1 MDSWTRQSTRSTWAP
16 STADAGT
23 GTHVRYLPHTEQEIR
38 TMLERVGV
46 AHIDELFAAI
56 PESQRLNR
64 PLDLEPA
71 LDEPRLMQHLAALAD
86 ASAGAGMLS
95 FLGGGMYRHHVP
107 PAVDQ
112 LLQRSEFYT
121 AYTPYQAELSQ
132 GTLQAIFEFQ
142 TIVCELFGTDVAN
155 ASMYDGASGAAEA
168 VLMARRIKRRPHVVV
183 SEALHPEYIETIR
196 TYVRGLDDEA
206 AVELVPVAA
215 DGRTDW
221 VEAEKRV
228 DERTAAVLVGYPNFF
243 GCVEDLAAARRVA
256 DAGGALLIT
265 ATAEPYALAVLRSPG
280 ACGADICVGEGQAL
294 AVPPQYGGPGVGLF
308 GASQA
313 FVRQMPG
320 RLVGRTVDTD
330 GQPGYVLTLSTR
342 EQHIRR
348 EKATSNIC
356 TNHGLIALAMGI
368 RTAMLGRQGF
378 QEAGQRCVNAAHYL
392 RWGIEK
398 LDGFEIPYAAPVFNE
413 LVIRSRGPDA
423 AALVTALSKQG
434 IIPGID
440 LGRFR
445 DAWRQ
450 DLLVAVTELHTRSD
464 LDRLIEALAS

>member
-1 MDSWTRQSTRSTWAP
+1 
-16 STADAGT
+16 
-23 GTHVRYLPHTEQEIR
+23 
-38 TMLERVGV
+38 MLARVGV
-46 AHIDELFAAI
+46 EHLDDLFEAI
-56 PESQRLNR
+56 PASYRLDR
-64 PLDLEPA
+64 ALDLEAA
-71 LDEPRLMQHLAALAD
+71 LDEPRLMQHLSDLAN
-86 ASAGAGMLS
+86 ASKGTGMLS

-168 VLMARRIKRRPHVVV
+168 VLMARRIKRRTHVVV

-196 TYVRGLDDEA
+196 TYVQGLDAEGTISLAPIA
-206 AVELVPVAA
+206 AN
-215 DGRTDW
+215 GGTDW
-221 VEAEKRV
+221 NAAAGLVTQK
-228 DERTAAVLVGYPNFF
+228 TAALVVGYPNFF
-243 GCVEDLAAARRVA
+243 GCVEDLDAARAVA
-256 DAGGALLIT
+256 DTQGALLVT
-265 ATAEPYALAVLRSPG
+265 ATAEPYALSLLRAPG

-320 RLVGRTVDTD
+320 RLVGRTLDSD

-378 QEAGQRCVNAAHYL
+378 QQAGQRCLNAAHYL
-392 RWGIEK
+392 RAGIEK
-398 LDGFEIPYAAPVFNE
+398 LDAFEVPYAAPVFNE
-413 LVIRSRGPDA
+413 LLVRSKGPDA
-423 AALVTALSKQG
+423 AEVLGGLAERD
-434 IIPGID
+434 IIGGID

-445 DAWRQ
+445 DEWRK
-450 DLLVAVTELHTRSD
+450 DLLVAVTELHTRED
-464 LDRLIEALAS
+464 LDRLLDALAR

>member
-1 MDSWTRQSTRSTWAP
+1 
-16 STADAGT
+16 
-23 GTHVRYLPHTEQEIR
+23 
-38 TMLERVGV
+38 MLARVGV
-46 AHIDELFAAI
+46 EHIDDLFNAI
-56 PESQRLNR
+56 PASYRLNR
-64 PLDLEPA
+64 ALDLEAA
-71 LDEPRLMQHLAALAD
+71 LDEPRLMQHLSDLAN
-86 ASAGAGMLS
+86 ASKGAGMLS

-168 VLMARRIKRRPHVVV
+168 VLMARRIKRRTHVVV

-196 TYVRGLDDEA
+196 TYVQGLDAEGTISLAPTA
-206 AVELVPVAA
+206 AN
-215 DGRTDW
+215 GGTDW
-221 VEAEKRV
+221 DAAAGLVTEK
-228 DERTAAVLVGYPNFF
+228 TAALLVGYPEFLRLR
-243 GCVEDLAAARRVA
+243 GGPGRRPSRCRHPRR
-256 DAGGALLIT
+256 ALGDRNRR
-265 ATAEPYALAVLRSPG
+265 AVPRSSLLRAPG

-320 RLVGRTVDTD
+320 RLVGRTLDSD

-378 QEAGQRCVNAAHYL
+378 QQAGQRCLNAAHYL
-392 RWGIEK
+392 RAGIEK
-398 LDGFEIPYAAPVFNE
+398 LDAFEVPYAAPVFNE
-413 LVIRSRGPDA
+413 LVVRSKDPDA
-423 AALVTALSKQG
+423 AEVLGGLAERD
-434 IIPGID
+434 IIGGID

-445 DAWRQ
+445 DEWRK
-450 DLLVAVTELHTRSD
+450 DLLVAVTELHTRED
-464 LDRLIEALAS
+464 LDRLLDALAR